1 MNRFPVLRLPYVAL
15 REVIESTDKSD
26 VLNLALASRKTCKLI
41 DTTRNS
47 VSMKKLSQE
56 DIDKLG
62 VMDRY
67 NITRLETLHV
77 SEHVHKEL
85 EVNIS
90 KEPSL
95 TVKTFYAED
104 DIQKSMTF
112 RVHVDFTEDRPVW
125 NQKVMRFGN
134 LDVPVASE
142 SKSNDTV
149 HTLWKNADSG
159 VGWLCRHFFQKFDL
173 KRFSSLEINPEG
185 VDYPEFSTNLR
196 SVVDIVKE
204 TSEGPN
210 IQILRFGLLTN
221 EDSQYV
227 FDGVKYKDIIVM
239 GRRTQQSSG
248 AFSCEGSLLVLGDA
262 DWFSLENL
270 MSTKCEIIILRGT
283 LMTNDL
289 IKQVLMHWMDKKLEK
304 LAHLS
309 VEMSEEVDIEA
320 ILSGLF
326 NRTGYVLTRTKESVT
341 IRRGDGKRAEILIPK
356 DESEKKMFK
365 MISC

>member
-26 VLNLALASRKTCKLI
+26 VLNLALASRKMCKLI

-47 VSMKKLSQE
+47 VSMKKLSQD

-67 NITRLETLHV
+67 NITRLETLHC
-77 SEHVHKEL
+77 SEHVRKEL

-95 TVKTFYAED
+95 TVKTFYAEN

-112 RVHVDFTEDRPVW
+112 RVHVDFAEDRPVW

-142 SKSNDTV
+142 SNDTV
-149 HTLWKNADSG
+149 HTLWNNSDCG
-159 VGWLCRHFFQKFDL
+159 VGWLCCHFFQKFDL
-173 KRFSSLEINPEG
+173 KRFSSLEINPED
-185 VDYPEFSTNLR
+185 VEYSEFSTILR
-196 SVVDIVKE
+196 SVVDLVKE
-204 TSEGPN
+204 TPEGPN
-210 IQILRFGLLTN
+210 LQILRFGLLTA
-221 EDSQYV
+221 EDSQYL

-239 GRRTQQSSG
+239 GRRIQQNSG
-248 AFSCEGSLLVLGDA
+248 AFTCESSLFLLGDA

-270 MSTKCEIIILRGT
+270 MSTKCEIIILRGSQ
-283 LMTNDL
+283 MTNDL

-309 VEMSEEVDIEA
+309 VELREEVDIES
-320 ILSGLF
+320 ILSGLS

-356 DESEKKMFK
+356 DESEKKTFK